1 MSDRD
6 TIQPP
11 SADHPTEPDHEVP
24 TMPPE
29 FDPEQ
34 SDAPQW
40 AKDLLHRMGA
50 IQEGI
55 AQIRQEHAET
65 VRDWSQWTQQVLAN
79 QELTINEVRT
89 LCNRVETIERRLGI
103 GEERFKTIEGR
114 ITRIEQRLDEL
125 EAQRGRA

>member
-1 MSDRD
+1 MEHATFPSVSSELPTERD
-6 TIQPP
+6 HQIP
-11 SADHPTEPDHEVP
+11 SA
-24 TMPPE
+24 PPE
-29 FDPEQ
+29 FDVGNT
-34 SDAPQW
+34 DAPQW
-40 AKDLLHRMGA
+40 AKDMLSRMDA
-50 IQEGI
+50 VQEGI
-55 AQIRQEHAET
+55 AEIRREHAET